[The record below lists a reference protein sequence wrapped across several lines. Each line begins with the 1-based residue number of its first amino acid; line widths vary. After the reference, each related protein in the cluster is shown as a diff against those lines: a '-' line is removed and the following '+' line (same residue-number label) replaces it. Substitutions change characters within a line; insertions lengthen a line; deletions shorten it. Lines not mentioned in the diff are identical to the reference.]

1 MAYLHCSL
9 TRYNPQSLNDNNMDR
24 YDFDRIIDRRGTKA
38 IKWDLFGEEVLPL
51 WVADM
56 DFASPMEIISGI
68 QARTDHPIF
77 GYQSQDAELLDVI
90 SDWIFTQHSWKIA
103 PEDILLMPGV
113 VTGFNWTVRS
123 FSEINSSV
131 IFQTP
136 VYFPFF
142 KISENNNIQQ
152 ITVPLKNTVNG
163 YEIDFNDFEVRIRD
177 DTRVFIL
184 CNPHNPV
191 GRVFRKRELERM
203 GEICLAHNIIIC
215 SDEIHCDLVY
225 PGHKHLPIASLSE
238 DFAMNTITLMAPS
251 KTFNI
256 PGLHFSFAVVQNE
269 TLRNKMT
276 SSRNGIIDE
285 PNILAQSAAKAAYK
299 YGREWLEALIK
310 YLDQNRQLVVEFI
323 KTNIPEIRVHSP
335 EGTYLAW
342 LDCSALNHEEGPYKF
357 FLENAKV
364 ALNDG
369 EMFGG
374 NSKEFVRLNFG
385 CPKSILMEAL
395 DKMAISIQQAER

>member
-1 MAYLHCSL
+1 
-9 TRYNPQSLNDNNMDR
+9 MDG
-24 YDFDRIIDRRGTKA
+24 YDFDRIIDRRESNA
-38 IKWDLFGEEVLPL
+38 IKWDLFGEGVLPL

-56 DFASPMEIISGI
+56 DFASPMEVISGI
-68 QARTDHPIF
+68 QARLDHPIF
-77 GYQSQDAELLDVI
+77 GYQNQDTELLDVI
-90 SDWIFTQHSWKIA
+90 SDWIFIQHGWKIA

-113 VTGFNWTVRS
+113 VAGFNWTVRS
-123 FSEINSSV
+123 FTKINNSV

-142 KISENNNIQQ
+142 KVSENNNVQQ

-163 YEIDFNDFEVRIRD
+163 YEIDFDDFEEKIRD

-191 GRVFRKRELERM
+191 GRVFRKKELECM
-203 GEICLAHNIIIC
+203 GEICLAHNIIVC

-238 DFAMNTITLMAPS
+238 EFALNTITLMTPS

-256 PGLHFSFAVVQNE
+256 PGLHFSFAIVQNE
-269 TLRNKMT
+269 ILRNKMT
-276 SSRNGIIDE
+276 STRNGIIGE
-285 PNILAQSAAKAAYK
+285 PNILAQSAAKAAYE

-310 YLDQNRQLVVEFI
+310 YLDQNRQLVIEFI
-323 KTNIPEIRVHSP
+323 RTNIPEIRVHSP

-342 LDCSALNHEEGPYKF
+342 LDCSALKREEGPFKF

-364 ALNDG
+364 ALNNG
-369 EMFGG
+369 ETFGG
-374 NSKEFVRLNFG
+374 NSGDFVRLNFG
-385 CPKSILMEAL
+385 CPKSVLIEAL
-395 DKMAISIQQAER
+395 KKMAISIQQVER

>member
-1 MAYLHCSL
+1 
-9 TRYNPQSLNDNNMDR
+9 MDE
-24 YDFDRIIDRRGTKA
+24 YDFDRIIDRRGSNA
-38 IKWDLFGEEVLPL
+38 VKWDLFGEEVLPL

-56 DFASPMEIISGI
+56 DFASPTEIISGI
-68 QARTDHPIF
+68 QARLDHPIF
-77 GYQSQDAELLDVI
+77 GYQRQDVELLDVI
-90 SDWIFTQHSWKIA
+90 SDWIFIQHGWKIA
-103 PEDILLMPGV
+103 SGDILLMPGV
-113 VTGFNWTVRS
+113 VAGFNWAVRS
-123 FSEINSSV
+123 FSEINNSI

-142 KISENNNIQQ
+142 KVSENNNVRQ
-152 ITVPLKNTVNG
+152 ITVPLKNTING
-163 YEIDFNDFEVRIRD
+163 YEIDFDDFEAKIRD
-177 DTRVFIL
+177 DTRIFIL

-191 GRVFRKRELERM
+191 GRVFRKKELERL

-238 DFAMNTITLMAPS
+238 EFAMNTITLMAPS

-269 TLRNKMT
+269 ILRKKMT
-276 SSRNGIIDE
+276 GTRNGMIGE

-299 YGREWLEALIK
+299 YGRDWLEALIK
-310 YLDQNRQLVVEFI
+310 YLNHNRKLVVDFI
-323 KTNIPEIRVHSP
+323 RTNIPETRVHSP
-335 EGTYLAW
+335 EGTYLVW
-342 LDCSALNHEEGPYKF
+342 LDCSALNLKEGPFKF

-374 NSKEFVRLNFG
+374 NSREFVRINFG
-385 CPKSILMEAL
+385 CPKPVLLDAL
-395 DKMAISIQQAER
+395 NKMAISIQQAER

>member
-1 MAYLHCSL
+1 
-9 TRYNPQSLNDNNMDR
+9 MDE
-24 YDFDRIIDRRGTKA
+24 YDFDRIIDRRGSNA
-38 IKWDLFGEEVLPL
+38 VKWDLFGEEVLPL

-56 DFASPMEIISGI
+56 DFASPTEIISGI
-68 QARTDHPIF
+68 QARLDHPIF
-77 GYQSQDAELLDVI
+77 GYQRQDVELLDVI
-90 SDWIFTQHSWKIA
+90 SDWIFIQHGWKIA
-103 PEDILLMPGV
+103 SEDILLMPGV
-113 VTGFNWTVRS
+113 VAGFNWAVRS
-123 FSEINSSV
+123 FSEINNSI

-142 KISENNNIQQ
+142 KVSENNNVRQ
-152 ITVPLKNTVNG
+152 ITVPLKNTING
-163 YEIDFNDFEVRIRD
+163 YEIDFDDFEAKIRD
-177 DTRVFIL
+177 DTRIFIL

-191 GRVFRKRELERM
+191 GRVFRKKELERL

-215 SDEIHCDLVY
+215 SDEIHCDLVF

-238 DFAMNTITLMAPS
+238 EFAMNTITLMAPS

-269 TLRNKMT
+269 ILRKKMT
-276 SSRNGIIDE
+276 GTRNGMIGE

-299 YGREWLEALIK
+299 YGRDWLEALIK
-310 YLDQNRQLVVEFI
+310 YLNHNRKLVVDFI
-323 KTNIPEIRVHSP
+323 RTNIPETRVHSP

-342 LDCSALNHEEGPYKF
+342 LDCSALNLKEGPFKF

-374 NSKEFVRLNFG
+374 NSREFVRINFG
-385 CPKSILMEAL
+385 CPKPVLMDAL
-395 DKMAISIQQAER
+395 NKMAISIQQAER

>member
-1 MAYLHCSL
+1 MAQLFFSL
-9 TRYNPQSLNDNNMDR
+9 TRYNPQHLNDMNK
-24 YDFDRIIDRRGTKA
+24 YDFDRIIDRRGSNA
-38 IKWDLFGEEVLPL
+38 VKWDLFGKGILPL

-56 DFASPMEIISGI
+56 DFASPSEIISGI
-68 QARTDHPIF
+68 QARLDHPIF
-77 GYQSQDAELLDVI
+77 GYQSQDVELLDVI
-90 SDWIFTQHSWKIA
+90 SDWMLIQHAWKIT

-113 VTGFNWTVRS
+113 VAGFNWTVRS
-123 FSEINSSV
+123 FTESNNSI

-142 KISENNNIQQ
+142 KVSKNNTVQQ
-152 ITVPLKNTVNG
+152 ITVPLKNTENK
-163 YEIDFNDFEVRIRD
+163 YEIDFDDFKAKIRD

-191 GRVFRKRELERM
+191 GRVFRKKELERL
-203 GEICLAHNIIIC
+203 GEICLAHNILIC

-238 DFAMNTITLMAPS
+238 ELAMNTITLMAPS

-256 PGLHFSFAVVQNE
+256 PGLHFSFAIVQNE
-269 TLRNKMT
+269 ILRKKMT
-276 SSRNGIIDE
+276 STRKGIIGK
-285 PNILAQSAAKAAYK
+285 PNILAQSAARAAYE
-299 YGREWLEALIK
+299 YGREWLGALLK
-310 YLDQNRQLVVEFI
+310 YLEKNRQLVVEFLR
-323 KTNIPEIRVHSP
+323 TNIPEIRVHIP

-342 LDCSALNHEEGPYKF
+342 LDCSSLNLEEGPFKY

-374 NSKEFVRLNFG
+374 NSRGFVRLNFG
-385 CPKSILMEAL
+385 CPRPMLIEAL
-395 DKMAISIQQAER
+395 NKMAISIQQADP

>member
-1 MAYLHCSL
+1 
-9 TRYNPQSLNDNNMDR
+9 MDG
-24 YDFDRIIDRRGTKA
+24 YDFDRVIDRRGSNA
-38 IKWDLFGEEVLPL
+38 IKWDIFSEGILPL

-68 QARTDHPIF
+68 QARLDHPIF
-77 GYQSQDAELLDVI
+77 GYQSQDTELLDVI
-90 SDWIFTQHSWKIA
+90 RKWIFIQHGWKIE

-113 VTGFNWTVRS
+113 VAGFNWVVRS
-123 FSEINSSV
+123 FTENNNSV

-142 KISENNNIQQ
+142 EVSKNNNVRQ
-152 ITVPLKNTVNG
+152 ITVPLKNTING
-163 YEIDFNDFEVRIRD
+163 YEIDFDDFEIKIRD
-177 DTRVFIL
+177 DTRIFIL

-191 GRVFRKRELERM
+191 GRVFRKKELERL

-215 SDEIHCDLVY
+215 SDEIHCDLVF
-225 PGHKHLPIASLSE
+225 PGHRHLPIASLSE
-238 DFAMNTITLMAPS
+238 KFAMNTITLMAPS

-256 PGLHFSFAVVQNE
+256 PGLHFSFAIVQNE
-269 TLRNKMT
+269 ILRNKMT
-276 SSRNGIIDE
+276 NTRNGMIGE
-285 PNILAQSAAKAAYK
+285 PNILAQSAAKAAYE
-299 YGREWLEALIK
+299 YGGEWLEALLK
-310 YLDQNRQLVVEFI
+310 YLNHNRKLVVEFI
-323 KTNIPEIRVHSP
+323 RTDIPEIRVHSP

-342 LDCSALNHEEGPYKF
+342 LDCSALNNKEGPFKF

-374 NSKEFVRLNFG
+374 KSREFVRLNFG
-385 CPKSILMEAL
+385 CPKPVLMEAL
-395 DKMAISIQQAER
+395 NKMAISIQQAEH

>member
-1 MAYLHCSL
+1 M
-9 TRYNPQSLNDNNMDR
+9 NR

-38 IKWDLFGEEVLPL
+38 IKWDLFGEGVLPL

-68 QARTDHPIF
+68 QERTDHPIF

-90 SDWIFTQHSWKIA
+90 SDWTFIQHSWKIA

-123 FSEINSSV
+123 FSGINNSV

-142 KISENNNIQQ
+142 KVSENNNVQQ

-163 YEIDFNDFEVRIRD
+163 YEIDFNDFEAKIRD

-191 GRVFRKRELERM
+191 GRVFRKRELERL
-203 GEICLAHNIIIC
+203 GEICLAHNILIC

-225 PGHKHLPIASLSE
+225 PGHRHLPIASLSE
-238 DFAMNTITLMAPS
+238 ELAMNTITLMAPS

-269 TLRNKMT
+269 ILRNKMT
-276 SSRNGIIDE
+276 SSRNGMIDE
-285 PNILAQSAAKAAYK
+285 PNILAQSAAKAAYE
-299 YGREWLEALIK
+299 YGREWLEELIK

-323 KTNIPEIRVHSP
+323 RTNIPEIKVHSP

-342 LDCSALNHEEGPYKF
+342 LDCSALNHEEGPFKY

-385 CPKSILMEAL
+385 CPQPILIEAL
-395 DKMAISIQQAER
+395 NKMANSIKQAER

>member
-1 MAYLHCSL
+1 MAHLHVYL
-9 TRYNPQSLNDNNMDR
+9 TRYNPQRLNDMNE
-24 YDFDRIIDRRGTKA
+24 YDFDRIIDRRETNS
-38 IKWDLFGEEVLPL
+38 IKWDLFGEGILPL

-56 DFASPMEIISGI
+56 DFASPTEIISGI
-68 QARTDHPIF
+68 QARLDHPIF
-77 GYQSQDAELLDVI
+77 GYQSQNAELLDII
-90 SDWIFTQHSWKIA
+90 SDWMFVQHDWKIA

-113 VTGFNWTVRS
+113 VAGFNWMVRS
-123 FSEINSSV
+123 FTESNNSV

-142 KISENNNIQQ
+142 NISQNNNVKQ

-163 YEIDFNDFEVRIRD
+163 YEIDYDDFEAKIRD
-177 DTRVFIL
+177 DSRIFIL

-191 GRVFRKRELERM
+191 GRVFRKKELERM
-203 GEICLAHNIIIC
+203 GEICLAHNILIC

-225 PGHKHLPIASLSE
+225 PEYKHLPIASLSE
-238 DFAMNTITLMAPS
+238 ELAKNTITLMAPS

-256 PGLHFSFAVVQNE
+256 PGLHFSFAIVQNE
-269 TLRNKMT
+269 ILRNKMT
-276 SSRNGIIDE
+276 STRNGIIGE
-285 PNILAQSAAKAAYK
+285 PNILAHSAAKAAYE
-299 YGREWLEALIK
+299 YGREWLEALLK
-310 YLDQNRQLVVEFI
+310 YLNQNRKELVEFI
-323 KTNIPEIRVHSP
+323 RTNIPEIKVHFP

-342 LDCSALNHEEGPYKF
+342 LDCSALNLEAGPFKF

-374 NSKEFVRLNFG
+374 NSRGFVRMNFG
-385 CPKSILMEAL
+385 CPRQVLMEAL
-395 DKMAISIQQAER
+395 DKMAISIQQAEH

>member
-1 MAYLHCSL
+1 MVHLHVFL
-9 TRYNPQSLNDNNMDR
+9 TRYNPQHLNDMDE
-24 YDFDRIIDRRGTKA
+24 YDFDRIIDRRGSNA
-38 IKWDLFGEEVLPL
+38 IKWDIFGEGILPL

-56 DFASPMEIISGI
+56 DFASPTEIISGI
-68 QARTDHPIF
+68 QARMDHPIF
-77 GYQSQDAELLDVI
+77 GYQGKDVELLDVI
-90 SDWIFTQHSWKIA
+90 RHWIFIQHGWKIA
-103 PEDILLMPGV
+103 PEDILLLPGV
-113 VTGFNWTVRS
+113 VAGFNWTVRS
-123 FSEINSSV
+123 FTEINNSI

-142 KISENNNIQQ
+142 KISENNNVQQ
-152 ITVPLKNTVNG
+152 ITVPLKNTING
-163 YEIDFNDFEVRIRD
+163 YEIDFDDFEAKIRD

-191 GRVFRKRELERM
+191 GRVFRKKELERL
-203 GEICLAHNIIIC
+203 GEICLAYNIIIC

-225 PGHKHLPIASLSE
+225 TGHKHLPIASLSE
-238 DFAMNTITLMAPS
+238 EFALNTITLMAPS

-269 TLRNKMT
+269 ILRKKMT
-276 SSRNGIIDE
+276 SKRNGMIGD
-285 PNILAQSAAKAAYK
+285 PNILAQSAAKAAYEH
-299 YGREWLEALIK
+299 GREWLETLLK

-323 KTNIPEIRVHSP
+323 RANIPEIRVHSP

-342 LDCSALNHEEGPYKF
+342 LDCSALNLEEGPFKF

-364 ALNDG
+364 ALNNG

-374 NSKEFVRLNFG
+374 NSRNFVRINFG
-385 CPKSILMEAL
+385 CPKPVLIEAL
-395 DKMAISIQQAER
+395 NKMSNSIRMARH

>member
-1 MAYLHCSL
+1 LHCSL

-77 GYQSQDAELLDVI
+77 GYQSQDTELLDVI

-269 TLRNKMT
+269 ILRNKMT

-385 CPKSILMEAL
+385 CPRSILMEAL

>member
-1 MAYLHCSL
+1 
-9 TRYNPQSLNDNNMDR
+9 MDR
-24 YDFDRIIDRRGTKA
+24 YDFDRIIDRKGTNA
-38 IKWDLFGEEVLPL
+38 IKWDLFGEGVLPL

-56 DFASPMEIISGI
+56 DFASPLEIISGI
-68 QARTDHPIF
+68 QARTGHPIF
-77 GYQSQDAELLDVI
+77 GYQSRDAEILDVI
-90 SDWIFTQHSWKIA
+90 CDWIFIQHGWKIA

-113 VTGFNWTVRS
+113 VAGFNWAVRS

-142 KISENNNIQQ
+142 KISENNNVRQ
-152 ITVPLKNTVNG
+152 ITVPLINTENG
-163 YEIDFNDFEVRIRD
+163 YEIDFNDFEAKIRD

-203 GEICLAHNIIIC
+203 GEICLTHNILIC

-225 PGHKHLPIASLSE
+225 PEHKHLPIASLSE
-238 DFAMNTITLMAPS
+238 EFAMNTITLMAPS

-269 TLRNKMT
+269 ILRNKMT
-276 SSRNGIIDE
+276 STRNGMIGE
-285 PNILAQSAAKAAYK
+285 PNILAQSAAKAAYEC
-299 YGREWLEALIK
+299 GREWLEALIK

-323 KTNIPEIRVHSP
+323 RTNIPEIRIHSP

-342 LDCSALNHEEGPYKF
+342 LDCSALDIEEEPFKF
-357 FLENAKV
+357 FLENARV

-374 NSKEFVRLNFG
+374 NTKKFVRLNFG
-385 CPKSILMEAL
+385 CPKPILMEAL
-395 DKMAISIQQAER
+395 NKMALSIRQAER

>member
-1 MAYLHCSL
+1 
-9 TRYNPQSLNDNNMDR
+9 MDR

-90 SDWIFTQHSWKIA
+90 SDWIFIQHSWKIA
-103 PEDILLMPGV
+103 SEDIILMPGV

-163 YEIDFNDFEVRIRD
+163 YEIDFNDFEAKIRD

-269 TLRNKMT
+269 ILRNKMT
-276 SSRNGIIDE
+276 SSRNGIINE
-285 PNILAQSAAKAAYK
+285 PNILAQSAAKAAYE

-323 KTNIPEIRVHSP
+323 RTNIPKIRVHSP

-342 LDCSALNHEEGPYKF
+342 LDCSDLNLKEGPYKF

-395 DKMAISIQQAER
+395 NKMAISIQQAEH